1 MLIIKSY
8 NPCGIRIS
16 LPVGT
21 KKKNTRKKT
30 LMESNL
36 SKYF

>member
-21 KKKNTRKKT
+21 KKKIHEKKR
-30 LMESNL
+30 
-36 SKYF
+36 

>member
-21 KKKNTRKKT
+21 KKKKYTKKNANG
-30 LMESNL
+30 E
-36 SKYF
+36 